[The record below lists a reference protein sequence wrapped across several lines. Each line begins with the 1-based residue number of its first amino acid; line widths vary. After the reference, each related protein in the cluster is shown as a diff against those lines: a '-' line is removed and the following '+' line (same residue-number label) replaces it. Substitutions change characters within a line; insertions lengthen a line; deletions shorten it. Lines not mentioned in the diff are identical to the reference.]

1 MHQESKFD
9 VLCPGIAQN
18 INLTKQPD
26 HETNKK
32 KSLNTAKEAVEKQN
46 RTLHYLLMQWKNGY
60 SFHDAYELSWKH
72 KLRKKNSDKFWSM
85 WTNKNARI
93 NCVNGI

>member
-26 HETNKK
+26 HETKK

-60 SFHDAYELSWKH
+60 SFHD
-72 KLRKKNSDKFWSM
+72 KKNSDKFWSM